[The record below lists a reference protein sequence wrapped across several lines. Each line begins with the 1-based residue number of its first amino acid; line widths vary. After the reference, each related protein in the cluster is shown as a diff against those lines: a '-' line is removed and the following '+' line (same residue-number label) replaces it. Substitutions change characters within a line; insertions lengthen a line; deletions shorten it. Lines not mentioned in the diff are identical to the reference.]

1 MDLYVAGTTPFHRLH
16 PGAKILG
23 LLLLF
28 AAPVVLTQI
37 REQLL
42 LLLLALLLAAT
53 TGSMRNLWRL
63 LPFMLLFF
71 VLTVAIWAVFKTGGD
86 PIIKWHVL
94 RVSYESV
101 AYGTAMGI
109 RLLALM
115 IVGLSFLTVTSVE
128 EFSQG
133 CQSLGMGYRMSFALS
148 LSFRLV
154 PLFFSTV
161 ETVVLAQKSRGFD
174 LAHRNVFQRVR
185 GYFPLF
191 VPIISQGL
199 RDADGLAMA
208 LECRGFGAGPRSSID
223 ERSWAF
229 ADLVAVITAAT
240 IVAACV
246 WRRITNPA

>member
-1 MDLYVAGTTPFHRLH
+1 MDLYVAGTTLFHRLH

-28 AAPVVLTQI
+28 VAPVVLMQI
-37 REQLL
+37 REQML
-42 LLLLALLLAAT
+42 LLLLALLLAAM
-53 TGSMRNLWRL
+53 TGSMRNLRRL

-71 VLTVAIWAVFKTGGD
+71 ILTVAIWAVFKQGGI
-86 PIIKWHVL
+86 PIFEWHFL
-94 RVSYESV
+94 RVSSESV

-109 RLLALM
+109 RLLTLM
-115 IVGLSFLTVTSVE
+115 ILGLSFLTVTPVE

-174 LAHRNVFQRVR
+174 LARRNVFQRIR

-223 ERSWAF
+223 ERSWNLSDA
-229 ADLVAVITAAT
+229 VALIAAAA

-246 WRRITNPA
+246 WRRITSPA